1 MTPIQTLFATHKFV
15 HTDQGCIGRDALP
28 FAHDTLRVD
37 DFARQHGACVHGEL
51 QNVNSFFAAI
61 HFHVR
66 ASRHIKS
73 TALCFLRRSV
83 IEQTPE
89 RANRARSFDASV
101 IDVDGASVGGR
112 YLLPFGLCGAG
123 SQEPSQRESYRSTQ
137 LTGIF
142 QALTQLAKVSKRK
155 VCNVHKLYYKLV
167 ALT

>member
-1 MTPIQTLFATHKFV
+1 MMPIQTLFATHKFV

-51 QNVNSFFAAI
+51 QNMNGFFAAI

-73 TALCFLRRSV
+73 TALRFLRRSV

-112 YLLPFGLCGAG
+112 YLLPFGLC
-123 SQEPSQRESYRSTQ
+123 
-137 LTGIF
+137 
-142 QALTQLAKVSKRK
+142 SKRRQCDGDSNK
-155 VCNVHKLYYKLV
+155 CFRLFQKFSKFALADLRLQGGIYESHAPYYKV
-167 ALT
+167 VHSS